1 MKRFSAIAAV
11 LLLMLS
17 VPSAAHAASTLTP
30 GLYEYTMKMNMPGMP
45 MNMPAQTSRR
55 CLDPNDV
62 ESNRA
67 LEMPPEPNSDCRV
80 SDMVM
85 TGSNFSY
92 KIACTR
98 PQKLNGNVKGAV
110 TSNSMTMDMTMTI
123 PEVPGPVQQTVAA
136 KRVGDCK

>member
-1 MKRFSAIAAV
+1 MKRVIAVSAV
-11 LLLMLS
+11 LLPLFGALPA
-17 VPSAAHAASTLTP
+17 VHAASTLTP
-30 GLYEYTMKMNMPGMP
+30 GLYEYTMKMNMPGMA
-45 MNMPAQTSRR
+45 MPAQTSRR
-55 CLDPNDV
+55 CLNPKDV
-62 ESNRA
+62 ESNKA

-85 TGSNFSY
+85 TGGNFSY

-110 TSNSMTMDMTMTI
+110 TTNSMTMDMTMTI
-123 PEVPGPVQQTVAA
+123 PEMPGPVQQTVTA

>member
-1 MKRFSAIAAV
+1 MKRFSAVAAV

-30 GLYEYTMKMNMPGMP
+30 GLYEYTMKMNMPGM
-45 MNMPAQTSRR
+45 NMPAQTSRR
-55 CLDPNDV
+55 CLNPKDV
-62 ESNRA
+62 ESNKA